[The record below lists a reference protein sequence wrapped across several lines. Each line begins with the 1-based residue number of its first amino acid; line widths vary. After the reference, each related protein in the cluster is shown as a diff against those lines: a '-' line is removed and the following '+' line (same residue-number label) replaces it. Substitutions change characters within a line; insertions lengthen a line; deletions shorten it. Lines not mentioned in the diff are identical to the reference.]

1 MTPRFLQIHTLHSYP
16 GVLLNRDDA
25 GLAKRLPF
33 GGVVRTR
40 ISSQCLKRHW
50 RMADDEYSLDQI
62 GVPMGIRSRVVVEE
76 RIMKGVAGDPDALKA
91 IASVLQKV
99 IYGNSG
105 EEKRSRQ
112 ALLLGEPEVAWFREQ
127 AMAVAREATDAKDA
141 TKRMESLFK
150 DRKIKA
156 SVAALKHHAGL
167 EAALFGRMVTSDPA
181 ANTDAAIHVAHAFTV
196 HGEESESDYFTVVDD
211 LSDRE
216 AGDDSG
222 AAGVFDQEL
231 TSGLY
236 YGYVVVDVPRL
247 VANLE
252 GCAPEEWLKAD
263 RSLASQVVQHLLH
276 LIAKVSPGA
285 KRGGT
290 APYGWAELML
300 VEAGERQ
307 PRTLANAFRRPVK
320 GNDLFAVATD
330 QLGSHLQALDD
341 CYGVGEAR
349 RYASPSLLK
358 MNEAPRLTFESLTE
372 WARKAV
378 AAGSV

>member
-1 MTPRFLQIHTLHSYP
+1 MTPRFLQIHTFHSYP

-156 SVAALKHHAGL
+156 NVAALKHHAGL

-211 LSDRE
+211 LSDRA

-252 GCAPEEWLKAD
+252 GCALEEWLKAD

-307 PRTLANAFRRPVK
+307 PRTLANAFRRPVT

-330 QLGSHLQALDD
+330 QLGSHLQTLDD

-358 MNEAPRLTFESLTE
+358 LNEAPRLTFESLTE
-372 WARKAV
+372 WARNAV
-378 AAGSV
+378 VAGSV